1 MGTLYSTMACP
12 YAHRAMLALE
22 LRPVR
27 HLCHDSTSITT
38 ANQLSV
44 VDRIGLSPGDTLG
57 MLGMHAGKTADI
69 MHARK
74 EAFKR
79 DVNPT
84 GEVPSLLL
92 ASGSVVCESE
102 IVCEYLDATSDSD
115 SPRLM
120 PAEPLAAARVRMAMK
135 RFNEVPGALV
145 ALLKNQDVARATSGH
160 GHGLVETSLLRNI
173 ALQWRVETSL
183 AAAVDS
189 ALSKFLVGIDK
200 DAHFCFEGGACTL
213 ADVHAAPFVYRF
225 NIVLAHYRGYHL
237 TSRHPR
243 LGRLLRAM
251 EALPQWSAVL
261 DPPDQVYPPITERS
275 LIGLYAAYANNNS
288 WANGAD
294 GPTLAGRGVSHG
306 LSSGMTS
313 TSATATT
320 KPGET
325 CKRQRAE

>member
-1 MGTLYSTMACP
+1 
-12 YAHRAMLALE
+12 MLALE

-27 HLCHDSTSITT
+27 HLRHDSTSITT
-38 ANQLSV
+38 ANQFSV
-44 VDRIGLSPGDTLG
+44 VDRIGLSHGDTLG
-57 MLGMHAGKTADI
+57 MLGMHAGKTADG

-92 ASGSVVCESE
+92 ASGSVICESE
-102 IVCEYLDATSDSD
+102 IVCEYLDAISDSD
-115 SPRLM
+115 SLRLT

-145 ALLKNQDVARATSGH
+145 ALLKNQDVARDGA
-160 GHGLVETSLLRNI
+160 
-173 ALQWRVETSL
+173 L

-189 ALSKFLVGIDK
+189 ALSKFLVSIDM
-200 DAHFCFEGGACTL
+200 DAQFCFEGGACTL
-213 ADVHAAPFVYRF
+213 ADVHVAPFVYRF
-225 NIVLAHYRGYHL
+225 NVVLAHYRGYHL

-251 EALPQWSAVL
+251 ESLPQWSAVL
-261 DPPDQVYPPITERS
+261 SPPDQAYPPITERS
-275 LIGLYAAYANNNS
+275 LIGLYAAYANNNC
-288 WANGAD
+288 WADGAD
-294 GPTLAGRGVSHG
+294 GLALAGRGVSHC

-313 TSATATT
+313 TCTTAITQ
-320 KPGET
+320 PAET
-325 CKRQRAE
+325 LKRQRAE